1 MTSKYISL
9 EELEVYTLSRQ
20 LSKIAW
26 ELFRE
31 MDWETKK
38 IMGIQFIESVDSI
51 GANIAEGYSRY
62 HYLDRIK
69 FYYNS
74 RGSLSE
80 VCGHWLSLLLERE
93 KISKDVYDRFK
104 LIAVKLSI
112 KLNNF
117 IQSTYNTKNKSQ

>member
-51 GANIAEGYSRY
+51 GANITEG
-62 HYLDRIK
+62 
-69 FYYNS
+69 
-74 RGSLSE
+74 
-80 VCGHWLSLLLERE
+80 
-93 KISKDVYDRFK
+93 
-104 LIAVKLSI
+104 
-112 KLNNF
+112 
-117 IQSTYNTKNKSQ
+117 